1 MDKFINWFKDLA
13 QRIMAKSP
21 RFFAVI
27 QYVTF
32 TLVAF
37 SSMALWLNSQYA
49 FGFEQITIY
58 GEMNF
63 ANLLSD
69 FIKIFSAA
77 FLVASMTI
85 SDKSKKKASLKLK

>member
-1 MDKFINWFKDLA
+1 MDKFINWFQDLG

-21 RFFAVI
+21 KFFVVI
-27 QYVTF
+27 QYITF

-37 SSMALWLNSQYA
+37 SSMALWLNSQYV
-49 FGFEQITIY
+49 FGFEEVTIY
-58 GEMNF
+58 KEMNL

-85 SDKSKKKASLKLK
+85 SDKSRKKAGLKLK